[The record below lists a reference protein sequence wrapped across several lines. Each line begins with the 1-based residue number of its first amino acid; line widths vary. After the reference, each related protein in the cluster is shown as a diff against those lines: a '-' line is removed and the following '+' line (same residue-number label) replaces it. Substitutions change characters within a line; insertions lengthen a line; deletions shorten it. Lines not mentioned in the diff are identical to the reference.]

1 MSLGTDDAQCPCRIA
16 PEHTVLQL
24 SRWRAESQD
33 CFFVVSNSTF
43 SMLSRLWPHSVL
55 SAKGAHA
62 RAAQHALHSDT
73 LTHDSH
79 VQAPAPPH
87 SLLNI
92 QQRTL
97 PPINIK
103 QCAPT

>member
-1 MSLGTDDAQCPCRIA
+1 MGLVAQRVACWDPTLR
-16 PEHTVLQL
+16 
-24 SRWRAESQD
+24 
-33 CFFVVSNSTF
+33 FVGSGNTIEGYGPAAIGLRKAVC
-43 SMLSRLWPHSVL
+43 
-55 SAKGAHA
+55 AH
-62 RAAQHALHSDT
+62 AAQHAPHSDT

-79 VQAPAPPH
+79 VQTPAPPH